1 MLLNGSRPTKLNCVD
16 VRRATSLELNN
27 FHWLE
32 SDHEI
37 AAIQGRAGIT
47 LWMCRFRR
55 SIRRNRLAHL
65 DSQEALVP

>member
-16 VRRATSLELNN
+16 VRRATSLELNH

-37 AAIQGRAGIT
+37 AAIQGWAGIT

-55 SIRRNRLAHL
+55 SIRRNRPAPL